1 MSSGRILLLII
12 LLRTYLVLNESNG
25 SSREPISL
33 EIWNRV
39 RRGKGIVEQQ
49 KIGLISLISSIY
61 STRPFI
67 HFIANR

>member
-39 RRGKGIVEQQ
+39 RRGKVIVEQQ

-67 HFIANR
+67 HFITNK